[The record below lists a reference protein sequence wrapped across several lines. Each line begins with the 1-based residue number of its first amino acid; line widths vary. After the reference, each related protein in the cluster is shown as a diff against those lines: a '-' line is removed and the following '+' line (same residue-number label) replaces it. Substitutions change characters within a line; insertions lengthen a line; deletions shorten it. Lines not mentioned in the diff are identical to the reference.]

1 VSLEKILIVDDEESI
16 LNQLRWGLAGEYEV
30 LTAANMEEARR
41 MMRDERPSIVTLDVT
56 LGPPSAGPEGMD
68 LLDEIVERH
77 PLTKVIMVT
86 GNDSRENAIASIR
99 RGAVD
104 WYAKPIELDELRVI
118 LRRAVHIRNLELAQP
133 GGPAPRRRYHR
144 LVGESDAMKKVYQL
158 IQRVAGTD
166 VNVLVLG
173 ENGTGKELVANAI
186 HEAGPRREQPFVP
199 INCGAIPET
208 LLESELFGH
217 ERGSFTDAHRTKE
230 GKFELADRGTLFLD
244 EIGEVP
250 LHLQVK
256 LLRFLQDH
264 KVERIGGRDPIRVD
278 ARVIAAT
285 NRDLK
290 AMIADGRFRE
300 DLFYR
305 LGVITIQ
312 VPPLRERGDDLRLL
326 AEYFLEFYSRQHKR
340 KLKGFTQAAL
350 RAILALPVAG
360 QRARAG
366 EPGAARG
373 HPRRR
378 CLSAPGGPGA
388 GIRGRQRR
396 AAADAAGGARRSRVA
411 PARGR
416 AHAQRRQRHARGAR
430 DRRQPADAPR
440 PLARSTGSTRRAI
453 AAGAWPRTRMSERCP
468 EKREPRPVRPGGV
481 STKRGVLFSESRA
494 AREVLRTRP
503 PSCGGDEALDASDA
517 RERIEVRF
525 FLRVRAPT
533 RATERSI
540 ARLAAGEVR
549 EPLRFA
555 GRNGK
560 SVKTGIGSAS
570 T

>member
-30 LTAANMEEARR
+30 LTASNMEEARR
-41 MMRDERPSIVTLDVT
+41 MMREEKPSIVTLDVT
-56 LGPPSAGPEGMD
+56 LGPPSAGPEGLD

-86 GNDSRENAIASIR
+86 GNDSRDNAITSIR

-118 LRRAVHIRNLELAQP
+118 LRRAVHIRNLEQAQP
-133 GGPAPRRRYHR
+133 GGIAPRRRYHR
-144 LVGESDAMKKVYQL
+144 LVGESDPMKKVYQL

-166 VNVLVLG
+166 VTVLVLG

-199 INCGAIPET
+199 INCGAIPEN

-256 LLRFLQDH
+256 LLRFLQEH
-264 KVERIGGRDPIRVD
+264 KVERIGGREPVRVD
-278 ARVIAAT
+278 ARVVTAT
-285 NRDLK
+285 NRELK
-290 AMIADGRFRE
+290 SMIAEGKFRE

-340 KLKGFTQAAL
+340 RLKGFTQAAL
-350 RAILALPVAG
+350 RAILAHPWPGNVRELENRI
-360 QRARAG
+360 QRAVILAIDAYLRPEDLDLESAG
-366 EPGAARG
+366 GTMEPLPTLQAARDEAES
-373 HPRRR
+373 RLLVEALTRN
-378 CLSAPGGPGA
+378 A
-388 GIRGRQRR
+388 GN
-396 AAADAAGGARRSRVA
+396 V
-411 PARGR
+411 
-416 AHAQRRQRHARGAR
+416 
-430 DRRQPADAPR
+430 
-440 PLARSTGSTRRAI
+440 T
-453 AAGAWPRTRMSERCP
+453 
-468 EKREPRPVRPGGV
+468 
-481 STKRGVLFSESRA
+481 RA
-494 AREVLRTRP
+494 ARDIDVSRP
-503 PSCGGDEALDASDA
+503 TMHDLLKKHGLDAARYRRGGAAEDSDD
-517 RERIEVRF
+517 
-525 FLRVRAPT
+525 
-533 RATERSI
+533 
-540 ARLAAGEVR
+540 
-549 EPLRFA
+549 
-555 GRNGK
+555 
-560 SVKTGIGSAS
+560 
-570 T
+570 